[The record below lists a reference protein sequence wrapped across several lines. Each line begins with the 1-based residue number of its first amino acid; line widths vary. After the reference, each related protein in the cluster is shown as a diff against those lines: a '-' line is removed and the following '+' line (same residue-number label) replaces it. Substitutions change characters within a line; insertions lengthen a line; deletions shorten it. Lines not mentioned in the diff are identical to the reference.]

1 MFKRN
6 PVTTH
11 QPGPMVFLPELPQ
24 PLFDSK
30 LTKDILVFEW
40 HRHGYQLLT
49 NPLAYLQCPG
59 TVWAFYLECHFE
71 LGFKST
77 HPLLQ
82 ETLLLP
88 LLEHTPV
95 YPGLIVLYHHSLSW
109 QLDDWATR
117 PPSPRA
123 LPMHCLVSA
132 CFTSA
137 GQGPTHRQSGT
148 ALPSS

>member
-11 QPGPMVFLPELPQ
+11 QPGPVVFLPELPQ
-24 PLFDSK
+24 PPFDSK
-30 LTKDILVFEW
+30 LTKDILVFKR

-59 TVWAFYLECHFE
+59 TVWVFYLEIQE
-71 LGFKST
+71 
-77 HPLLQ
+77 HPSPLQ
-82 ETLLLP
+82 ETPLLP
-88 LLEHTPV
+88 SLEHSPV
-95 YPGLIVLYHHSLSW
+95 YPGLIVLDHHSLSW

-123 LPMHCLVSA
+123 LPMHCRVSA
-132 CFTSA
+132 CLTSV